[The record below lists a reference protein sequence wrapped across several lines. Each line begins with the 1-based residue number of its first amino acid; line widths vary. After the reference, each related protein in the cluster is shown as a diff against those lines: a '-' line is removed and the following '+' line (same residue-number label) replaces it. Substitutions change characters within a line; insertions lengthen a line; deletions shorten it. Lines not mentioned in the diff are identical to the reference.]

1 MILQLPNK
9 PYIAITKDIINI
21 KGNNQ
26 FIDTLVYS
34 YIKFRENFK
43 TNISDVTE
51 IEISNK
57 LCLTL
62 KNVYRAISRLK
73 NINGLFK
80 DIVSYYKDGKTYNR
94 YIFNKTYQNYFF
106 ISYSFFNEKIDNNIK
121 GLLLQLKAICLN
133 DTNYLFFK
141 NKTNLAKLLHKD
153 IKTLKK
159 YIDTDK
165 IMVIDNK
172 EMYLLDSYIL
182 PMAYKK
188 DILIDTYFL
197 LYYWCLTNKVIAP
210 FFNNRYLSIIATKYN
225 VFNDGVSNNSYNGM
239 DYLPTFLNLKC
250 GKDIQYLTYKY
261 ILKIMNKE
269 ITNNKQNNIWMM

>member
-80 DIVSYYKDGKTYNR
+80 DIVSY
-94 YIFNKTYQNYFF
+94 
-106 ISYSFFNEKIDNNIK
+106 
-121 GLLLQLKAICLN
+121 
-133 DTNYLFFK
+133 
-141 NKTNLAKLLHKD
+141 
-153 IKTLKK
+153 
-159 YIDTDK
+159 
-165 IMVIDNK
+165 
-172 EMYLLDSYIL
+172 
-182 PMAYKK
+182 
-188 DILIDTYFL
+188 
-197 LYYWCLTNKVIAP
+197 
-210 FFNNRYLSIIATKYN
+210 
-225 VFNDGVSNNSYNGM
+225 
-239 DYLPTFLNLKC
+239 
-250 GKDIQYLTYKY
+250 
-261 ILKIMNKE
+261 
-269 ITNNKQNNIWMM
+269 